1 MGGYLVKKE
10 VLRLFMKEKTLFK
23 IALLCTIVGV
33 VVLFFFSKG
42 VKIDETTIDRINVED
57 VDKQV
62 TIKGVV
68 TKVIDLES
76 VMILEVTQPS
86 AITVVLF
93 KEEGIDIMKGDDVEV
108 TGKIEEYQGKPELI
122 GNVVVVK

>member
-1 MGGYLVKKE
+1 
-10 VLRLFMKEKTLFK
+10 MKEKTLFK

>member
-1 MGGYLVKKE
+1 LGGYLVKKE